1 MSVVTL
7 VCCNTFPFMSVIVM
21 TFKWPVDDLKSTEI
35 KSLVG
40 FGYTDI
46 EIFVGFDNYFKD
58 KELKRRNQQ

>member
-1 MSVVTL
+1 MLLITL
-7 VCCNTFPFMSVIVM
+7 VCCNTFPFMSVVVI
-21 TFKWPVDDLKSTEI
+21 TFKCPANDLKSTKI